1 MSKSISADIHTK
13 VTTNTACY
21 DLPIPAID
29 PNNPPEYCY
38 DGVCFL
44 KAIINKT
51 YTNTLN
57 NATVAYSDLSTLGTY
72 MKLLTDSNIT
82 EFNAYVKHNTQELAA
97 ANETTNDLLV
107 NLFNG
112 YRKCKDK
119 CFRDWIT
126 HIEDDWLFR

>member
-1 MSKSISADIHTK
+1 
-13 VTTNTACY
+13 
-21 DLPIPAID
+21 
-29 PNNPPEYCY
+29 
-38 DGVCFL
+38 
-44 KAIINKT
+44 
-51 YTNTLN
+51 
-57 NATVAYSDLSTLGTY
+57 

-126 HIEDDWLFR
+126 HIEDDWLFRWLPLANDGLTLLELMENYYKDHIMHSLWMRLNEDQEMIIALKAQLKQQRQPKQQTKIKSNRN